1 MEICIDMRP
10 ALSSATGVGV
20 YLENLVSALAE
31 IDDQNQYHLFSS
43 SWKERFPK
51 KAYAPNFRIHD
62 QRWPV
67 NALNYAWN
75 HFSWPSVELLL
86 NRNLHVTHSP
96 TPLLMPAKRARKI
109 TTVMDLHFYLH
120 PEDTV
125 REIRRDYPALAKQHC
140 LKSDAII
147 AISEHTKQQLVAHLG
162 IASSRIYTIH
172 LGADLF
178 YAEPSLQEEI
188 TLAKNRHGIR
198 SPYFLFVGT
207 QEPRKNLR
215 TLLQAFH
222 RFKEE
227 IQLVLAGPEGWNT
240 GSWSDLLTERVI
252 RTGYVSRQD
261 LRVLYQQSIALIM
274 PSLEEGFGL
283 PILEAMAAGTPV
295 IASAIPV
302 FEEIGGDSFLSF
314 DPVKPQDLYAQMQAL
329 YSDSG
334 FRQALVAK
342 GKESVQKFSWHDTA
356 HKTLE
361 IYRNV

>member
-1 MEICIDMRP
+1 MDICIDMRP

-20 YLENLVSALAE
+20 YLDRMVRALAE
-31 IDDQNQYHLFSS
+31 LDDQNQYHLFSS
-43 SWKERFPK
+43 SWNERVPQRV
-51 KAYAPNFRIHD
+51 YPPNFRVHD

-67 NALNYAWN
+67 GALNYTWN

-86 NRNLHVTHSP
+86 NTNVHVTHSP

-147 AISEHTKQQLVAHLG
+147 AISEHTKQQLIEHLG
-162 IASSRIYTIH
+162 IAASRIYTIH
-172 LGADLF
+172 LGADLYF
-178 YAEPSLQEEI
+178 AQRCPKKEI
-188 TLAKNRHGIR
+188 SHVMKTHGIR

-215 TLLQAFH
+215 TLLQAFQH
-222 RFKEE
+222 FKED
-227 IQLVLAGPEGWNT
+227 IQLVLAGPEGWNN
-240 GSWSDLLTERVI
+240 GSWSDLISERVV
-252 RTGYVSRQD
+252 RTGYVSRQE
-261 LRVLYQQSIALIM
+261 LRALYQQSIGLIM

-283 PILEAMAAGTPV
+283 PILEAMTAGTPV

-302 FEEIGGDSFLSF
+302 FEEIGSDSFLSF
-314 DPVKPQDLYAQMQAL
+314 DPAQPEELYTSMEAL
-329 YSDSG
+329 YSDPLL
-334 FRQALVAK
+334 RETMVTK
-342 GKESVQKFSWHDTA
+342 GTECIQKFPWSETA
-356 HKTLE
+356 RKTLE